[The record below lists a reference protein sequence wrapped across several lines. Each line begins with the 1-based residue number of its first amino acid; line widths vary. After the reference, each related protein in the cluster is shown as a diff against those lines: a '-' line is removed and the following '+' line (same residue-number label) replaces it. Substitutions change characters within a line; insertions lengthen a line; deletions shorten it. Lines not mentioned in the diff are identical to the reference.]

1 MIEPPRTF
9 NVECDLGYRDLIV
22 SGCSFTNNFN
32 KQHVHTWPYYLRDL
46 GGFEQVWD
54 GSCSGAGN
62 NHIARSVIT
71 CVELGDFDPTDTL
84 VVVMWSGYDRD
95 DFLVDPR
102 LVNQK
107 NLKTAPQDYFN
118 YTDDVAIGMTGG
130 LLGDGNL
137 IVNIEN
143 IKKIKNQ
150 ASRALENYILIQ
162 SLAGYLDARGFQY
175 VFTEFSTPG
184 QMKDTNFDPVPYLP
198 IKLRQPF
205 INLLR
210 CLTPNLGDWSLPE
223 LEHYKKNK
231 GGDGYHP
238 DADQHL
244 SWCRQVMLPYI
255 LLSTSQDIR
264 RPGG

>member
-1 MIEPPRTF
+1 MTRPPRTF
-9 NVECDLGYRDLIV
+9 DVERNLGYRNLIV
-22 SGCSFTNNFN
+22 SGCSFTNNFDPE
-32 KQHVHTWPYYLRDL
+32 HVHTWPYYLRDL

-62 NHIARSVIT
+62 NHIARSIVTGI
-71 CVELGDFDPTDTL
+71 ELGDFDPAHTL

-102 LVNQK
+102 LVDQK

-137 IVNIEN
+137 IVSIEN
-143 IKKIKNQ
+143 IKKIKSPQ
-150 ASRALENYILIQ
+150 SRALENYIIMQ
-162 SLAGYLDARGFQY
+162 SLAGYLDARGFPY

-184 QMKDTNFDPVPYLP
+184 QMKDTNFDPVPHLP
-198 IKLRQPF
+198 TKLQQPF
-205 INLLR
+205 VRLVR
-210 CLTPNLGDWSLPE
+210 DLTPNLGDWALPE
-223 LEHYKKNK
+223 LEHYKQNK

-244 SWCRQVMLPYI
+244 TWCRQVLLPYI
-255 LLSTSQDIR
+255 LLQSKS
-264 RPGG
+264 

>member
-71 CVELGDFDPTDTL
+71 CVELGDFDPADTL

-95 DFLVDPR
+95 DFLFDPR

-107 NLKTAPQDYFN
+107 NLETAPQDYFN

-210 CLTPNLGDWSLPE
+210 CL
-223 LEHYKKNK
+223 
-231 GGDGYHP
+231 
-238 DADQHL
+238 

>member
-1 MIEPPRTF
+1 MTQPHRTF
-9 NVECDLGYRDLIV
+9 DVERNLGYRNLIV

-32 KQHVHTWPYYLRDL
+32 PEHVHTWPYYLRDL
-46 GGFEQVWD
+46 GGFGQVWD

-62 NHIARSVIT
+62 NHIARSIVTGI
-71 CVELGDFDPTDTL
+71 ELGDFDPAHTL

-107 NLKTAPQDYFN
+107 NLKTTPQNYFN
-118 YTDDVAIGMTGG
+118 YTGDVAIGMTGG

-143 IKKIKNQ
+143 IKKIKNS
-150 ASRALENYILIQ
+150 ASRALENYIIMQ
-162 SLAGYLDARGFQY
+162 SLAGYLDARNFKY

-184 QMKDTNFDPVPYLP
+184 QMKDTNFDLVPYLLP
-198 IKLRQPF
+198 KLQQPF
-205 INLLR
+205 VDLVRNLS
-210 CLTPNLGDWSLPE
+210 PNLGDWALPE
-223 LEHYKKNK
+223 IKQNK
-231 GGDGYHP
+231 HGDGYHP

-244 SWCRQVMLPYI
+244 TWTRSVLLPYLNTHSNTYSNI
-255 LLSTSQDIR
+255 MQLLK
-264 RPGG
+264 

>member
-1 MIEPPRTF
+1 
-9 NVECDLGYRDLIV
+9 
-22 SGCSFTNNFN
+22 
-32 KQHVHTWPYYLRDL
+32 
-46 GGFEQVWD
+46 
-54 GSCSGAGN
+54 
-62 NHIARSVIT
+62 
-71 CVELGDFDPTDTL
+71 
-84 VVVMWSGYDRD
+84 
-95 DFLVDPR
+95 
-102 LVNQK
+102 
-107 NLKTAPQDYFN
+107 
-118 YTDDVAIGMTGG
+118 MTGG